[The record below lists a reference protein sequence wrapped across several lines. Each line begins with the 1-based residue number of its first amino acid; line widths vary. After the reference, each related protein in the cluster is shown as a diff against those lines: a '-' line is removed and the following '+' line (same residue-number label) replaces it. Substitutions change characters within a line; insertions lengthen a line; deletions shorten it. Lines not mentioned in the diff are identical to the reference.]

1 MKIGLNFTPYIK
13 GKIGG
18 MGIYMQSLLTYFPK
32 LSQEDE
38 FCVVCHHSI
47 VKQLKHYKNI
57 NIIEIPKRNSPE
69 KLSKLLIY
77 TINLYQFDI
86 WYSPLLVLDPLD
98 CPIPCAFTIPD
109 MQHEYFPNYFDQQ
122 TLNWRRLNYQQ
133 SADNANVIFTLS
145 NNSRKD
151 IIRLLDINPKK
162 VISIHLDNPPWF
174 KNKIGTKNNIL
185 NKYRLTKKQYLF
197 YPANIWPHKN
207 HKRLLEA
214 FSLIKNKYPKIN
226 LVFTGYLYDTS
237 SKFQKNINRYGL
249 NSRIKFLG
257 YVENRYMPIIYK
269 NAIGLV
275 FPSLFE
281 GFGIPVI
288 EAMRSNCPVICS
300 NTTSLPEIAGNAA
313 LYFDPLSTKDISLKI
328 DKLLSDKDLRIS
340 LVKKGK
346 IQVKKFSYEKTF
358 KKTLDILK
366 QIYVEKSPFTT
377 DFKHSRLPKI
387 SIITPSFNQGKY
399 IERTIK
405 SVLDQKYP
413 NLEYI
418 VMDGGST
425 DNTIDILKKYS
436 NQIDWTSKKDKGQTA
451 AINEGIRKSTGEIL
465 AYLNSDDTYEK
476 DTLKTIAKFFLDNPK
491 ENFVYGKGKHIDEN
505 NNYIEDYPNQ
515 PTNFEH
521 LHGPCPICQPT
532 TFWKRKILNDIG
544 TFDDSLN
551 YAMDY
556 DYWIRVSKKY
566 KLNYL
571 NKYLANTRLYKDTKT
586 LGQRIPMHKEIIKVQ
601 QKHYKTVS
609 QHWILAMVHIELGKL
624 KRDTVLKNTYFL
636 AYIILKSFFYFIK
649 YNHQLPP
656 KKVLNLYLIWIKEIF
671 TFIVKKK
678 YKSFF

>member
-1 MKIGLNFTPYIK
+1 MKIGINFTHYIK
-13 GKIGG
+13 GKVGG
-18 MGIYMQSLLTYFPK
+18 IGIYMKSLLHYFPII
-32 LSQEDE
+32 SPSDE
-38 FCVVCHHSI
+38 FYAICLPTATKELS
-47 VKQLKHYKNI
+47 KYKNI
-57 NIIEIPKRNSPE
+57 KIIEIPAQNNPE
-69 KLSKLLIY
+69 DLSKLLTH
-77 TINLYQFDI
+77 TINLYGFDT
-86 WYSPLLVLDPLD
+86 WYSPLLILDPLD
-98 CPIPCAFTIPD
+98 CPVACAFNIPD
-109 MQHEYFPNYFDQQ
+109 MQHEYFPHFFDKN
-122 TLNWRRLNYQQ
+122 TLEWRRKYFQQ
-133 SADNANVIFTLS
+133 SADSCNAIITLS
-145 NNSRKD
+145 KYSKQD
-151 IIRLLDINPKK
+151 IIRHLNVNPKK
-162 VISIHLDNPPWF
+162 VHVVYLDIPPWF
-174 KNKIGTKNNIL
+174 KQKTYNNGKIL
-185 NKYRLTKKQYLF
+185 KKFFLEKQKYLF
-197 YPANIWPHKN
+197 YPANTWPHKN
-207 HKRLLEA
+207 HLRLLEA
-214 FSLIKNKYPKIN
+214 FSHIKNKFKN
-226 LVFTGYLYDTS
+226 VKLVFTGYSYN
-237 SKFQKNINRYGL
+237 FNNINKSIIKFNL
-249 NSRIKFLG
+249 QDRIKYLG
-257 YVENRYMPIIYK
+257 YIEDKEIPAIYK

-281 GFGIPVI
+281 GFGIPLL
-288 EAMRSNCPVICS
+288 EAMKTNCPILCS
-300 NTTSLPEIAGNAA
+300 NTTSIPEVAGNAA
-313 LYFDPLSTKDISLKI
+313 LYFDPLSITDIV
-328 DKLLSDKDLRIS
+328 DKLNQFLSSKKLRQE
-340 LVKKGK
+340 LMKKGNK
-346 IQVKKFSYEKTF
+346 QIKKFSYKKTT
-358 KKTLDILK
+358 KKTLEILK
-366 QIYVEKSPFTT
+366 KITREENYKLNIPKNNSW
-377 DFKHSRLPKI
+377 PKI
-387 SIITPSFNQGKY
+387 SIITPSYNQGKY

-405 SVLDQKYP
+405 SILDQKYP

-451 AINEGIRKSTGEIL
+451 AINEGIKKSTGEIL

-515 PTNFEH
+515 PTNFKH

-532 TFWKRKILNDIG
+532 AFWKRKILNDIG